1 MPTDVYM
8 PDHTSKTVFNV
19 TRGNVL
25 CERAQLA
32 ASALTR
38 MRGLLGRRTLPVG
51 DGLLLSPTPSIHTL
65 FMRFPIDAVFVDDD
79 LHVVKL
85 VDNLR
90 PWRAAASTVASSVL
104 ELPPGQA
111 AIRGLSVGDKLALV
125 DPESPNVAARPPA
138 VVLASDDSRFQS
150 VMSTLLSHRGYRVS
164 SCSSHVDSAA
174 RAVREHSGVVVIDGG
189 GSFEDAAMEAIT
201 LRALCPELGVVLVVD
216 EPRPWI
222 ESLPVVLKWGAF
234 ASLFAAVERARSC
247 EFERRPNAHAL

>member
-32 ASALTR
+32 ATALTR
-38 MRGLLGRRTLPVG
+38 MRGLLGRRSLPVG

-79 LHVVKL
+79 LQVVKL
-85 VDNLR
+85 VNNLR

-104 ELPPGQA
+104 ELAPGQV
-111 AIRGLSVGDKLALV
+111 AIRGLSVGDELALV
-125 DPESPNVAARPPA
+125 DPTRATPRPPA
-138 VVLASDDSRFQS
+138 VVLASDDGRFQS
-150 VMSTLLSHRGYRVS
+150 VMSMLLSHRGYRVS

-174 RAVREHSGVVVIDGG
+174 RAMRERSGVVVIDAGR
-189 GSFEDAAMEAIT
+189 SFEEAAMDAVT
-201 LRALCPELGVVLVVD
+201 LRALCPDLGVVLVVD

-234 ASLFAAVERARSC
+234 GSLFAAIERARTIDFDRSLD
-247 EFERRPNAHAL
+247 AHAL